1 MTKPNLCWAK
11 WAIGKRVWGV
21 SNDCDQRKARFKK
34 RLESTAWPPVKRNTV
49 YMCTFIHMHKHGFLC
64 RHMYTVHR
72 THGSSGWLIQQH
84 IRSLTVTNSW
94 KTDEHKKAH
103 TLTPNLWGG
112 LGQRRRGSDLAAGLS
127 PSQLLFL
134 FSPFFSPTF
143 CYLLHLYHPPPFGLL
158 FLFYLFFITSY
169 FWALISI
176 SARYSAL
183 PPSPSWGVI
192 DSPSVHLSWKR
203 RRRQCDVIHLS
214 GDGGSAASLITG
226 PINLTHRGRISA
238 AVRQQTHTA
247 CLPAEDFLL

>member
-134 FSPFFSPTF
+134 FSPFFFP
-143 CYLLHLYHPPPFGLL
+143 YILL
-158 FLFYLFFITSY
+158 FTS
-169 FWALISI
+169 SV
-176 SARYSAL
+176 S
-183 PPSPSWGVI
+183 PPSFRLAV
-192 DSPSVHLSWKR
+192 SV
-203 RRRQCDVIHLS
+203 
-214 GDGGSAASLITG
+214 
-226 PINLTHRGRISA
+226 
-238 AVRQQTHTA
+238 
-247 CLPAEDFLL
+247 LPFFHHFLLLGPHQYLCKVFCPPSLSFLGSDRFPLSSFILEAEKTAVWCDPSLRRWRERSVPDHRPYQSHS

>member
-134 FSPFFSPTF
+134 FSPFFPLHSVIYFICITPLLSACCFCFTFFSSLPTSGPSSVSLQGILSSLP
-143 CYLLHLYHPPPFGLL
+143 LLLGE
-158 FLFYLFFITSY
+158 
-169 FWALISI
+169 W
-176 SARYSAL
+176 
-183 PPSPSWGVI
+183 
-192 DSPSVHLSWKR
+192 
-203 RRRQCDVIHLS
+203 
-214 GDGGSAASLITG
+214 
-226 PINLTHRGRISA
+226 
-238 AVRQQTHTA
+238 
-247 CLPAEDFLL
+247 

>member
-1 MTKPNLCWAK
+1 MNVINEK
-11 WAIGKRVWGV
+11 
-21 SNDCDQRKARFKK
+21 CDFFKK
-34 RLESTAWPPVKRNTV
+34 RLESTVWPPVKRNNLCV
-49 YMCTFIHMHKHGFLC
+49 CSFIHMCKHSSLC
-64 RHMYTVHR
+64 RHTYTVHK
-72 THGSSGWLIQQH
+72 THSTSGWLIQQH

-94 KTDEHKKAH
+94 KTAEHRKAH

-112 LGQRRRGSDLAAGLS
+112 LGKRRRGSDLAAGLS
-127 PSQLLFL
+127 TSQLLF
-134 FSPFFSPTF
+134 FFSF
-143 CYLLHLYHPPPFGLL
+143 SFFLHSVIHFIHINPPPFGLL
-158 FLFYLFFITSY
+158 FLFYPFFITSY

-203 RRRQCDVIHLS
+203 RRRRCDVIHLS

-238 AVRQQTHTA
+238 AVRQQTHMA
-247 CLPAEDFLL
+247 RLPAEYFLL

>member
-1 MTKPNLCWAK
+1 M
-11 WAIGKRVWGV
+11 
-21 SNDCDQRKARFKK
+21 RKH
-34 RLESTAWPPVKRNTV
+34 S
-49 YMCTFIHMHKHGFLC
+49 FLC

-72 THGSSGWLIQQH
+72 THSSSERLIQRH
-84 IRSLTVTNSW
+84 TRSLTVTNSR
-94 KTDEHKKAH
+94 KTAEHKKAY

-112 LGQRRRGSDLAAGLS
+112 LGLRRGESDHAAALS
-127 PSQLLFL
+127 PSRPLFL
-134 FSPFFSPTF
+134 PSPSFS
-143 CYLLHLYHPPPFGLL
+143 LLPAWFTSSVSPPPPPLL
-158 FLFYLFFITSY
+158 VCCFCFTFFFITSY

-203 RRRQCDVIHLS
+203 RRRRCDVIHLA

>member
-1 MTKPNLCWAK
+1 M
-11 WAIGKRVWGV
+11 
-21 SNDCDQRKARFKK
+21 QRAC
-34 RLESTAWPPVKRNTV
+34 L
-49 YMCTFIHMHKHGFLC
+49 HH
-64 RHMYTVHR
+64 
-72 THGSSGWLIQQH
+72 
-84 IRSLTVTNSW
+84 
-94 KTDEHKKAH
+94 
-103 TLTPNLWGG
+103 
-112 LGQRRRGSDLAAGLS
+112 
-127 PSQLLFL
+127 
-134 FSPFFSPTF
+134 SPFSCPLTLVP
-143 CYLLHLYHPPPFGLL
+143 YILRDSLHLYHPLPSSRPPFFGLL
-158 FLFYLFFITSY
+158 FLFYLFFFITSY

-203 RRRQCDVIHLS
+203 RRRWCDVIHLA

>member
-11 WAIGKRVWGV
+11 RAIGKRVWGV
-21 SNDCDQRKARFKK
+21 SNDCDQWKVWFKK
-34 RLESTAWPPVKRNTV
+34 RLGSTAWPPVKRNNLYV
-49 YMCTFIHMHKHGFLC
+49 CSFIHMHKHGFLC
-64 RHMYTVHR
+64 RHTYTVHR
-72 THGSSGWLIQQH
+72 THSSSGWLIQQR

-94 KTDEHKKAH
+94 KTAEHRKAH

-112 LGQRRRGSDLAAGLS
+112 LGQRRRGSDLAAGLCT
-127 PSQLLFL
+127 SQLLFL
-134 FSPFFSPTF
+134 FPPSFFLHSVIHFIRINPPPLLAVSVLPFFF
-143 CYLLHLYHPPPFGLL
+143 HHF
-158 FLFYLFFITSY
+158 Y

-203 RRRQCDVIHLS
+203 RRRRCDVIHLS

>member
-1 MTKPNLCWAK
+1 M
-11 WAIGKRVWGV
+11 
-21 SNDCDQRKARFKK
+21 
-34 RLESTAWPPVKRNTV
+34 
-49 YMCTFIHMHKHGFLC
+49 
-64 RHMYTVHR
+64 
-72 THGSSGWLIQQH
+72 
-84 IRSLTVTNSW
+84 
-94 KTDEHKKAH
+94 
-103 TLTPNLWGG
+103 
-112 LGQRRRGSDLAAGLS
+112 GQRRRGSDLAAGLS

-134 FSPFFSPTF
+134 FSPSFFPLLFTSSVSPPP
-143 CYLLHLYHPPPFGLL
+143 PPPFGLL

-192 DSPSVHLSWKR
+192 DSPSVHLSWKQR
-203 RRRQCDVIHLS
+203 RRRCDVIHLS

>member
-1 MTKPNLCWAK
+1 M
-11 WAIGKRVWGV
+11 
-21 SNDCDQRKARFKK
+21 QRAC
-34 RLESTAWPPVKRNTV
+34 L
-49 YMCTFIHMHKHGFLC
+49 HH
-64 RHMYTVHR
+64 
-72 THGSSGWLIQQH
+72 
-84 IRSLTVTNSW
+84 
-94 KTDEHKKAH
+94 
-103 TLTPNLWGG
+103 
-112 LGQRRRGSDLAAGLS
+112 
-127 PSQLLFL
+127 
-134 FSPFFSPTF
+134 SPFSCPLPLFPYILRDS
-143 CYLLHLYHPPPFGLL
+143 LHLYHPPPL
-158 FLFYLFFITSY
+158 FLVCCFCFTFFFITSY

-203 RRRQCDVIHLS
+203 RRRRCDVIHLA

>member
-1 MTKPNLCWAK
+1 M
-11 WAIGKRVWGV
+11 
-21 SNDCDQRKARFKK
+21 RKH
-34 RLESTAWPPVKRNTV
+34 S
-49 YMCTFIHMHKHGFLC
+49 FLC

-72 THGSSGWLIQQH
+72 THSSSGWLIQRR
-84 IRSLTVTNSW
+84 IRSLTVTNSRE
-94 KTDEHKKAH
+94 TAQHKKAY

-112 LGQRRRGSDLAAGLS
+112 LGLRRGESDHAAGLS
-127 PSQLLFL
+127 PSQPLFL
-134 FSPFFSPTF
+134 PSHSFSRHPAWFTSSVSHTPPLFF
-143 CYLLHLYHPPPFGLL
+143 FGLL

-203 RRRQCDVIHLS
+203 RRRRCDVIHLA

>member
-1 MTKPNLCWAK
+1 M
-11 WAIGKRVWGV
+11 G
-21 SNDCDQRKARFKK
+21 
-34 RLESTAWPPVKRNTV
+34 
-49 YMCTFIHMHKHGFLC
+49 
-64 RHMYTVHR
+64 
-72 THGSSGWLIQQH
+72 
-84 IRSLTVTNSW
+84 
-94 KTDEHKKAH
+94 
-103 TLTPNLWGG
+103 
-112 LGQRRRGSDLAAGLS
+112 GSDHAAGLS
-127 PSQLLFL
+127 PSQPLFFALSL
-134 FSPFFSPTF
+134 FFPYILRDS
-143 CYLLHLYHPPPFGLL
+143 LHLYQTHTRRPFLVCC
-158 FLFYLFFITSY
+158 FCFTYFFITSY

-203 RRRQCDVIHLS
+203 RRRRCDVIHLA